1 MSENTGLYKAFV
13 KNGVAPFITLGITL
27 LFVGAFLI
35 VQSATGK
42 FLPHDVENLGMST
55 DQLSFFKDG
64 KIVNFM
70 FHDRVAFGGSLV
82 AVGILYIWL
91 AAYPLRNRESWAW
104 WVLLLSG
111 LYGFGS
117 FLSYLGYGYFD
128 SWHGVGTVLLIPLFA
143 TGLYYSYKN
152 QDEVFKFSS
161 LLKRNKPFN
170 FKSKEGFGN
179 FCFAFTAFG
188 LFAGGITIMIVGM
201 TTVFVPQ
208 DFGYMKINICGL
220 EQINK
225 NLIPIIAHDRASFG
239 GGLATIGIMLYFMVW
254 FAESSRILWE
264 TLALTI
270 SIGFGAAIGVHFAI
284 GYLDFSHLAP
294 AYFGLFVF
302 YIGLYLTYDSMVRNC
317 RKTNINV

>member
-1 MSENTGLYKAFV
+1 MKENPGLYKTFV
-13 KNGVAPFITLGITL
+13 INGIAPFITLGITL

-42 FLPHDVENLGMST
+42 FLPHDVESLGMT
-55 DQLSFFKDG
+55 AEKLSFFQNG
-64 KIVNFM
+64 KIVHFM

-91 AAYPLRNRESWAW
+91 AAFPLRNREPWAW

-128 SWHGVGTVLLIPLFA
+128 SWHGVGTLLLMPLFA
-143 TGLYYSYKN
+143 VGLYHSYIN
-152 QDEVFKFSS
+152 QSETFQFKS
-161 LLKRNKPFN
+161 LLKKNKPFD
-170 FKSKEGFGN
+170 FKSKEGVGN
-179 FCFAFTAFG
+179 FCLAFIAFG
-188 LFAGGITIMIVGM
+188 LFAGGITILIVGM

-208 DFGYMKINICGL
+208 DFGYMNINLCGL
-220 EQINK
+220 EKINSK
-225 NLIPIIAHDRASFG
+225 LIPVIAHDRASFG
-239 GGLATIGIMLYFMVW
+239 GGLATIGIMLYFMIW
-254 FAESSRILWE
+254 FAQSTRLLWE
-264 TLALTI
+264 TLALSV

-302 YIGLYLTYDSMVRNC
+302 YIGLYLTYDSMVKNASEI
-317 RKTNINV
+317 KNS

>member
-1 MSENTGLYKAFV
+1 MTENTGLYKAFV
-13 KNGVAPFITLGITL
+13 KNGIAPFITLGITL

-42 FLPHDVENLGMST
+42 FLPHDVKSLGMST

-91 AAYPLRNRESWAW
+91 AAFPLRNREPWAW

-117 FLSYLGYGYFD
+117 FLSYLGFGYFD
-128 SWHGVGTVLLIPLFA
+128 SWHGVGTVLLIPLFI
-143 TGLYYSYKN
+143 TGLYYSHKN
-152 QDEVFKFSS
+152 QNEVFKFNS
-161 LLKRNKPFN
+161 LLKKNKPFN
-170 FKSKEGFGN
+170 LKSKEGFGN
-179 FCFAFTAFG
+179 LCLAFIAFG

-201 TTVFVPQ
+201 TSVFVPQ
-208 DFGYMKINICGL
+208 DFGYMKIDICGL
-220 EQINK
+220 EEINR

-239 GGLATIGIMLYFMVW
+239 GGLATIGIMLYFIIW
-254 FAESSRILWE
+254 FAEPSRILWE
-264 TLALTI
+264 TLALAI

-294 AYFGLFVF
+294 AYFGLFAF
-302 YIGLYLTYDSMVRNC
+302 YIGLYLSYETMVGKSGKSN
-317 RKTNINV
+317 